1 MLVDKN
7 TREYEESRVPTVAE
21 SPAGSGTRRQTDRRN
36 HRFTREFREELA
48 NKILRSEDESY
59 KRAFRFRKQ
68 RYNAYVLEEGS
79 AEWIVYIRYA
89 PCHNETEQERVE
101 RYREYK
107 KRLLMGR
114 PVHMGGEVDRSS
126 ENMGV
131 YERVPKV

>member
-7 TREYEESRVPTVAE
+7 TRKHAESRIPAVAE
-21 SPAGSGTRRQTDRRN
+21 STTGSGARRQTDRRN

-48 NKILRSEDESY
+48 NKILRSENESY
-59 KRAFRFRKQ
+59 KRAFWYRGQ

-89 PCHNETEQERVE
+89 PCNNETEQERVE

-107 KRLLMGR
+107 ERVLVGR
-114 PVHMGGEVDRSS
+114 QVHVGGEVDRSS
-126 ENMGV
+126 ENLGIH
-131 YERVPKV
+131 K

>member
-7 TREYEESRVPTVAE
+7 TRRHEESNIQTVAE
-21 SPAGSGTRRQTDRRN
+21 STDRPATGRQTNRRN
-36 HRFTREFREELA
+36 NRLSREYREELA
-48 NKILRSEDESY
+48 NKILRSENESC
-59 KRAFRFRKQ
+59 KRTCRFRGQ

-89 PCHNETEQERVE
+89 PCNNETEQERVE

-107 KRLLMGR
+107 KRISMGR
-114 PVHMGGEVDRSS
+114 QIYMGREVDRSS

-131 YERVPKV
+131 HK

>member
-1 MLVDKN
+1 MLVDKD
-7 TREYEESRVPTVAE
+7 TRKHEESNLQTLAE
-21 SPAGSGTRRQTDRRN
+21 STAGSGARRQTDRRD

-59 KRAFRFRKQ
+59 KRAFWFGGQ

-89 PCHNETEQERVE
+89 PRHNETEQERVE

-107 KRLLMGR
+107 KRILMGR
-114 PVHMGGEVDRSS
+114 QVHMGRKVDRSS
-126 ENMGV
+126 ANLGV
-131 YERVPKV
+131 HK

>member
-7 TREYEESRVPTVAE
+7 TREYEESRIPTVAE
-21 SPAGSGTRRQTDRRN
+21 SATRSGARRQTDRRN
-36 HRFTREFREELA
+36 HRFTREFRKKLA

-59 KRAFRFRKQ
+59 KRAFRFRGQ

-89 PCHNETEQERVE
+89 PCNNETEQERVE

-107 KRLLMGR
+107 ERVLVGR
-114 PVHMGGEVDRSS
+114 QVHVGGEVDRSS
-126 ENMGV
+126 ADMGV
-131 YERVPKV
+131 HK

>member
-7 TREYEESRVPTVAE
+7 TRRHAESNIPAVAE
-21 SPAGSGTRRQTDRRN
+21 SPTGSGARRQTDRCD

-48 NKILRSEDESY
+48 NKILRSENESY
-59 KRAFRFRKQ
+59 KRAFWFRGQ
-68 RYNAYVLEEGS
+68 RYNAYVLEKGS

-107 KRLLMGR
+107 ERVLVGR
-114 PVHMGGEVDRSS
+114 PLHMGGEVDRSS
-126 ENMGV
+126 KDMGIH
-131 YERVPKV
+131 K

>member
-7 TREYEESRVPTVAE
+7 TREYEESRVQTVAE
-21 SPAGSGTRRQTDRRN
+21 SPTGPGARRQTDRRD

-59 KRAFRFRKQ
+59 KRAFWFRGQ

-89 PCHNETEQERVE
+89 PCNNETEQERVE
-101 RYREYK
+101 RYRKYK
-107 KRLLMGR
+107 ERVLVGR
-114 PVHMGGEVDRSS
+114 PLHMGGKVDRSS

-131 YERVPKV
+131 HK